1 MYFIKKLAIFIFDII
16 DKYIHQKNIL
26 KSLKKENISIKN
38 FLDIGAHEGKY
49 TDLIIKN
56 YKIKKIYMFEPQPKF
71 FKIIQNKYKKQNKIN
86 ILNYAISNKNE
97 KKILYINKHN
107 LTSSIRKLNSQ
118 NKYLNIKSKLF
129 GTNLKGMIEK
139 KILIKT
145 VTLKNFFLKEKIS
158 NIDLIKIDTEGHEYE
173 VLIGLGDKIKLIKSI
188 LIEFHDNKTYLGYN
202 SKKIEQLLKKNKFIL
217 KKTIK
222 FPFTTWEDRIYT
234 NNIIRT

>member
-56 YKIKKIYMFEPQPKF
+56 YNIKKIYMFEPQPKF
-71 FKIIQNKYKKQNKIN
+71 FKIIQNKYKKQNKVN
-86 ILNYAISNKNE
+86 ILNCAISNKNE

-107 LTSSIRKLNSQ
+107 LTSSIKKLNSQ

-145 VTLKNFFLKEKIS
+145 VTLKNFFIKEKIS
-158 NIDLIKIDTEGHEYE
+158 NIDLIKIDTEGNEYE
-173 VLIGLGDKIKLIKSI
+173 VLVGLGDKIKLIKSI
-188 LIEFHDNKTYLGYN
+188 LIEFHDNKTYMGYN
-202 SKKIEQLLKKNKFIL
+202 RKKIEQLLKKNKFIL

-222 FPFTTWEDRIYT
+222 FPFTTWEDRVYT
-234 NNIIRT
+234 NSIIHT

>member
-26 KSLKKENISIKN
+26 KNLKKENISIEI

-107 LTSSIRKLNSQ
+107 LTSSIKKLNSQ

-188 LIEFHDNKTYLGYN
+188 LIEFHNNQTYLGYN